1 MRPRGFA
8 RRTVKEKTMT
18 ALDHRSSATV
28 AGARA
33 AVLAVRAADTLR
45 ALVRALANR
54 RQVARLSDLSD
65 RGLADIGL
73 MRGDLYYARRTPLG
87 IDPTARLASMAR
99 ERVHSH
105 RAERD

>member
-1 MRPRGFA
+1 
-8 RRTVKEKTMT
+8 MT

-28 AGARA
+28 ADMRATAA
-33 AVLAVRAADTLR
+33 AVRVADTLR
-45 ALVRALANR
+45 AVLRALVNR

-73 MRGDLYYARRTPLG
+73 MRGDLHNARRTPFG

-105 RAERD
+105 RA